1 MPSSLVSSLS
11 SRFSIL
17 FGSSRRVLLLPMVV
31 IFLSAMAVLPATYT
45 PCRACRAAA
54 QWWQGLRDQAI
65 PATLREWRVLKP
77 SPEMVAHAAVQALN
91 AGDLERLRQLADT
104 EHPHCDPMLQKA
116 LATWPRNVAAPTEAW
131 TTIGPYA
138 SESWYAPEPIG
149 TLRRF
154 PIQITSPM
162 GQADCAIWL
171 RSTTTGWRVVAVSAN
186 LIGQQ

>member
-1 MPSSLVSSLS
+1 
-11 SRFSIL
+11 
-17 FGSSRRVLLLPMVV
+17 VLLLPMVV